1 MRAGFGL
8 VSLLLGVFL
17 MLWLYAGPG
26 SLGGGSLGTAA
37 RVQKQVTPQVNIISG
52 RSADGSEV
60 ASSTIRLSNE
70 STTGRPRIVVEA
82 VKPLGAMHIRFGFQP
97 GDRLKLIGPLEVGTM
112 VTSAGEASDFL
123 MHAYSREQTVTVERA
138 GRTIELPTAEHRQQ
152 LAALLA
158 AAEQQQAQQAAQ
170 QAAQQTAVAATQPA
184 ASDGG
189 WFESLR
195 KVPGSQ

>member
-60 ASSTIRLSNE
+60 ASSTIRLKNE
-70 STTGRPRIVVEA
+70 SSTGRPKILVEA
-82 VKPLGAMHIRFGFQP
+82 VKPLGAMYIRFGFER

-112 VTSAGEASDFL
+112 VSSADEASDYL
-123 MHAYSREQTVTVERA
+123 MHAYSREQTVTVERN
-138 GRTIELPTAEHRQQ
+138 GRELELPTKEHQQ
-152 LAALLA
+152 RLAALMA
-158 AAEQQQAQQAAQ
+158 AAEQQAEQQAAQ
-170 QAAQQTAVAATQPA
+170 QAAQQNAAAATQPA
-184 ASDGG
+184 STEKG

-195 KVPGSQ
+195 KVPGS